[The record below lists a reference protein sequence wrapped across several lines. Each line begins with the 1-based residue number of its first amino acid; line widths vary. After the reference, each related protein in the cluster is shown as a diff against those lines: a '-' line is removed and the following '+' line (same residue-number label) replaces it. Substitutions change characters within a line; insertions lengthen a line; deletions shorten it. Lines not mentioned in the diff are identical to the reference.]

1 MMNRPQTL
9 PPKKISKLLLAF
21 AGFHFALLAAGM
33 LRLDIPQEQGLWWQR
48 IYARVTGA
56 GGSFGFFSPNVPRE
70 FGLSFEVENSEGK
83 ITTARL
89 TDYSSEEVQSRVT
102 NMVHLIASN
111 FNDKKM
117 LRSLAASFT
126 AAMFRENPEAKSIR
140 VLVDFHAF
148 PTLEGYARGQRTE
161 LKRVYSAK
169 FRKGTTTI

>member
-1 MMNRPQTL
+1 MSPQKPLAST
-9 PPKKISKLLLAF
+9 KISKVLIAF

-33 LRLDIPQEQGLWWQR
+33 LRLDIPQDQGLWWQR

-70 FGLSFEVENSEGK
+70 FGLSFEVENADGK
-83 ITTARL
+83 VTTARL

-140 VLVDFHAF
+140 VLVDFYAF
-148 PTLEGYARGQRTE
+148 PTIGGYAQGQRTE